1 MIIVAA
7 ICIFSITVYAEE
19 NCETRYLELLD
30 RVKSSVELSDTDKA
44 EYISPLQKALQLCM
58 EGKTEQAREIV
69 QELRG
74 EANRGSGSP
83 TGPRRHSGSRAL
95 LGMGSRERL
104 AGSVRAFGSITGA
117 HGGLRTRE
125 SSGRGADALGD
136 PLPIHHLAR
145 KTKIV
150 IKPMRIRN

>member
-1 MIIVAA
+1 MATVFRKGAFAGIADAESISGKEEKKKICMIIVAV

-44 EYISPLQKALQLCM
+44 EYIPPLQKALQLCM

-74 EANRGSGSP
+74 EA
-83 TGPRRHSGSRAL
+83 AL
-95 LGMGSRERL
+95 DT
-104 AGSVRAFGSITGA
+104 VF
-117 HGGLRTRE
+117 
-125 SSGRGADALGD
+125 
-136 PLPIHHLAR
+136 
-145 KTKIV
+145 
-150 IKPMRIRN
+150 